1 MKIEIKIK
9 PSTLQKVNI
18 IVSQFEFDRTKQ
30 GKIEHSIAQNTALK
44 LARKQFTLLGKDKSK
59 KYKITLEYF
68 EAELLERKI
77 RFKSN
82 LNYESL
88 LINQQEFYSLIAFCN
103 DLHQKLA

>member
-9 PSTLQKVNI
+9 PPTLQRVNI
-18 IVSQFEFDRTKQ
+18 IVSQFEFERTKQ
-30 GKIEHSIAQNTALK
+30 GKIDHSIAQNIALK
-44 LARKQFTLLGKDKSK
+44 LARKQFTLLGKAKSK
-59 KYKITLEYF
+59 EYKITLEYY

-88 LINQQEFYSLIAFCN
+88 LLNQQDFYALIAFCN
-103 DLHQKLA
+103 DLHQKIA